1 MQADAILPDVL
12 APGLRLVL
20 CGSAAGTRSAQVGAY
35 YAGPGNRFWP
45 LLWRLGLT
53 PRQLAPDE
61 FGDVLAYGI
70 GLTDL
75 AKTVSGPDAHLAKG
89 SDDPQGLRRRIR
101 VCEPAILA
109 FNGKRPAEAYLRR
122 KAAFGLQPETIGP
135 TRIFVLPST
144 SRANARFTEHPWHD
158 LAALLASLRGS
169 GQNTEPAARSR

>member
-12 APGLRLVL
+12 AQGLRLVF
-20 CGSAAGTRSAQVGAY
+20 CGSAAGVRSAQVGAY

-53 PRQLAPDE
+53 PRQLAPRE
-61 FGDVLAYGI
+61 FRDVLACGI

-75 AKTVSGPDAHLAKG
+75 AKTVSGPDAGLPQG

-101 VCEPAILA
+101 LFEPAILA
-109 FNGKRPAEAYLRR
+109 FNGKRPAESYLGR
-122 KAAFGLQPETIGP
+122 KADFGLQRETIGP

-144 SRANARFTEHPWHD
+144 SRANARFTEKPWHD
-158 LAALLASLRGS
+158 LAALLASLREP
-169 GQNTEPAARSR
+169 GQNTEPAARTR